1 MGKCRKV
8 RDEAEALELLTEWE
22 HSGVPVSEWC
32 RSRGINWRS
41 LVGYRNSGVELPR
54 FVEVTVEPTAPAS
67 LYRIELG
74 SGITI
79 EVDDHFQTATLTRL
93 LEVLAPC

>member
-1 MGKCRKV
+1 MEKCRKV
-8 RDEAEALELLTEWE
+8 RDEAEALELLAEWGR
-22 HSGVPVSEWC
+22 SGELVSEWC

-41 LVGYRNSGVELPR
+41 LVGYRNAGVELPR
-54 FVEVTVEPTAPAS
+54 FVEVTVEPATPAGQ
-67 LYRIELG
+67 YRIELG

-79 EVDDHFQTATLTRL
+79 EVDDHFQSATLTRL